1 MREYN
6 TLVLE
11 NIREIKFS
19 HGVIRR
25 GETLWVVG
33 GGDEFKTESCV
44 LGDNKMQC
52 TSVQPTLWLYG
63 WYPEMFLVESN
74 FCRV

>member
-1 MREYN
+1 MSI
-6 TLVLE
+6 LLLD
-11 NIREIKFS
+11 NIIEMDFR

-25 GETLWVVG
+25 GDTLWVAG
-33 GGDEFKTESCV
+33 GGDEFKTESCI

-63 WYPEMFLVESN
+63 WDPEMFLVESN
-74 FCRV
+74 FCRTQ